1 MRPTASDT
9 GPATSSAT
17 ARAAVVSDIASVARV
32 GETSYASTS
41 SGSSAWTSYSS
52 TKVAI
57 PAANTATITRR

>member
-17 ARAAVVSDIASVARV
+17 ASAAVVSDIASVARV

-41 SGSSAWTSYSS
+41 SGSSAWTS
-52 TKVAI
+52 
-57 PAANTATITRR
+57 